1 MSSYHRFLVKLISS
15 FFFVGYLPL
24 VPGTFGSLAGLAIF
38 FFVKGSAFDLVFV
51 TFIVTVLGFLA
62 SQEAEKVFNK
72 KDDRRIV
79 IDEVSGMLIS
89 LLFLPPDPA
98 IIFFAFLIFRALD
111 TLKPYPANGLQR
123 LKGGL
128 GVMSDDIVA
137 GIYTNI
143 TLQMVVRFTT
153 FKAS

>member
-1 MSSYHRFLVKLISS
+1 MSSYHRFIVKLISS

-24 VPGTFGSLAGLAIF
+24 VPGTFGSLAGLAVF
-38 FFVKGSAFDLVFV
+38 FFVKGSTFDLIFV

-89 LLFLPPDPA
+89 LLFLPPEPA
-98 IIFFAFLIFRALD
+98 IIFFAFFIFRALD
-111 TLKPYPANGLQR
+111 TLKPFPANGLQK

-143 TLQMVVRFTT
+143 TLQVVVRFAT

>member
-1 MSSYHRFLVKLISS
+1 MSSYHRFIVKLISS

-38 FFVKGSAFDLVFV
+38 FFVKGSTFDLIFV

-98 IIFFAFLIFRALD
+98 IILFAFFIFRALD
-111 TLKPYPANGLQR
+111 TLKPYPANGLQK

-143 TLQMVVRFTT
+143 TLQVVVRFTT

>member
-24 VPGTFGSLAGLAIF
+24 IPGTFGSLAGLAIY
-38 FFVKGSAFDLVFV
+38 FFVKASAFDLVFATCVV
-51 TFIVTVLGFLA
+51 TLLGFLA
-62 SQEAEKVFNK
+62 ANEAEKVFNK

-89 LLFLPPDPA
+89 LLFLPPEPA
-98 IIFFAFLIFRALD
+98 IIISAFLIFRALD

-123 LKGGL
+123 LNGGL

-143 TLQMVVRFTT
+143 TLQVVVRLAV
-153 FKAS
+153 FKTS